1 VAAGLTA
8 AGRYCRR
15 GCSTTLAEVVR
26 IASLLFL
33 YEDLVMKK
41 NKNEAKRL
49 SLSKE
54 TLAILDPK
62 NLEGIAAAAGCGESR
77 IICSIVH
84 TCVSCQPTDAT
95 CA

>member
-1 VAAGLTA
+1 
-8 AGRYCRR
+8 
-15 GCSTTLAEVVR
+15 
-26 IASLLFL
+26 
-33 YEDLVMKK
+33 MKK

-54 TLAILDPK
+54 TLSILDPK
-62 NLEGIAAAAGCGESR
+62 NLEGIAAGACGESR

-84 TCVSCQPTDAT
+84 TCVSCRPTDAATT

>member
-1 VAAGLTA
+1 
-8 AGRYCRR
+8 
-15 GCSTTLAEVVR
+15 
-26 IASLLFL
+26 
-33 YEDLVMKK
+33 MKK

-54 TLAILDPK
+54 TLSILDSRH
-62 NLEGIAAAAGCGESR
+62 LDGIAAAAGCGESR

-84 TCVSCQPTDAT
+84 TCVSCQPTDNT